1 TIVVIASAVG
11 VPVSGIWGALADR
24 GLNQV
29 FFFNEGWADS
39 NNFFKQFISGALITI
54 VMTGLDQDM
63 MQKNLTIRTIDNAQ
77 KNMFVFTII
86 LVVANLLFLTLGGL
100 LYVYAAEFGMSIP
113 GRTDQLYPAIALE
126 HLPPMIGVLFM
137 LGLTAAAYSSAD
149 STLTALT
156 TAFCMDFLGFNKR
169 PQEQDRLRRI
179 RWR

>member
-1 TIVVIASAVG
+1 MLSRTVGSSLRLFLVVIVLQKFIMTPLGVPFWCTGLGVIGLIWVYTFRGGIKTIVYTDTFQTLCMLTALIVTIVVIASAVG

-77 KNMFVFTII
+77 KNMF
-86 LVVANLLFLTLGGL
+86 
-100 LYVYAAEFGMSIP
+100 
-113 GRTDQLYPAIALE
+113 
-126 HLPPMIGVLFM
+126 
-137 LGLTAAAYSSAD
+137 
-149 STLTALT
+149 
-156 TAFCMDFLGFNKR
+156 
-169 PQEQDRLRRI
+169 
-179 RWR
+179 